1 MNFNVKRLISKSVD
15 TPTDT
20 NSATEKVKKYQ
31 QLCFELQI
39 KTVPTELTIASVKE
53 LFLQIS
59 LAPTNGPAS
68 LDTVNAAEIREL

>member
-15 TPTDT
+15 TPT
-20 NSATEKVKKYQ
+20 NSTTEKVKKYQ

-68 LDTVNAAEIREL
+68 LDTVKAAEIREL

>member
-1 MNFNVKRLISKSVD
+1 MQIWILVAVSIVIYPKLTGRV
-15 TPTDT
+15 P
-20 NSATEKVKKYQ
+20 
-31 QLCFELQI
+31 LQI